1 MSIERRVAIFNNQ
14 SILAVSILAGF
25 GSMEQTPLLFPFSEL
40 VFPPSELLFPFCEL
54 MFPRS
59 KLSPFPA
66 FERHLDRMNKIHRMI
81 ETDSNASPMDA
92 PIL

>member
-1 MSIERRVAIFNNQ
+1 MFSR
-14 SILAVSILAGF
+14 S
-25 GSMEQTPLLFPFSEL
+25 EQ
-40 VFPPSELLFPFCEL
+40 LFPFCEL